1 MSNFVQF
8 VHLLRAGV
16 LAMASV
22 VAVWAPSA
30 QAQSPMTTSTPTL
43 PTLQPSSVD
52 ASVPATAETQ
62 TAVARARAQER
73 THLQQQRQAIDTA
86 LQRAQAACYQRFA
99 AQDCLN
105 SERRRAREATALLAK
120 REAVLNDAERR
131 ERAALRL
138 NDIAGRRQA
147 PAEPVILPSAR
158 SPEIS
163 ADVLQQERAFEAQQ
177 RAQRL
182 QQKQQRH
189 GAEVTGQIPQR
200 AAAAEN
206 ARQRL
211 EEKRQAAERRRARAL
226 QAQQE
231 RAAAGHKPPAALDPL
246 P

>member
-73 THLQQQRQAIDTA
+73 AHLQQQRQAIDTA

-99 AQDCLN
+99 VQDCLN

-120 REAVLNDAERR
+120 RE
-131 ERAALRL
+131 
-138 NDIAGRRQA
+138 AGRRQA

-226 QAQQE
+226 QAQLE